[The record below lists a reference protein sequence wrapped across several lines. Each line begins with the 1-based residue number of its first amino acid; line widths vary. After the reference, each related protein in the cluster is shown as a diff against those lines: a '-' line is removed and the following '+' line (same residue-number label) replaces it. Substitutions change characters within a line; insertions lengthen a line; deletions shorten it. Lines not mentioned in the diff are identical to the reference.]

1 MIYNKFYSTRYHLY
15 LFNLLL
21 FSNKIDHSAA
31 SIASDYLYR

>member
-1 MIYNKFYSTRYHLY
+1 MIYNKFYSTRYYLY